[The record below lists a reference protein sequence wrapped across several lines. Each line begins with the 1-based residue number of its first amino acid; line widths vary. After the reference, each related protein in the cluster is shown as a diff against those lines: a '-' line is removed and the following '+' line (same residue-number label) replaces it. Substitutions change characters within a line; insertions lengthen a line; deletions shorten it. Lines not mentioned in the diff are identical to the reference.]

1 MTEEQRDD
9 LLVSLSQGMIKLQS
23 TVNDTRTELK
33 NDIKAVEANLKKE
46 IKAVDTKVDRVEANL
61 KKEIKAVDTK
71 VDRVEA
77 NLKKEIKAVDTKIN
91 IVEANLKKEIKD
103 AIWENAQ
110 ATVEV
115 FQETWKRQR
124 ENHNSFNEKI
134 SSLANKLKGQ
144 NQN

>member
-9 LLVSLSQGMIKLQS
+9 LLVSLSQGMINLQS

-71 VDRVEA
+71 VD
-77 NLKKEIKAVDTKIN
+77 

-115 FQETWKRQR
+115 FQETWKHQR